1 MAERKLHLPD
11 DLLSSKSLDQ
21 SWMPHVEASGE
32 DADEKML
39 GMFDE
44 SKDQLASE
52 SSIPLSPQ
60 WLYAKPSDT
69 KMVVTYFETRAPST
83 LSLGNSTDAN
93 QNEAWRLEG
102 ADDKKDWRRIPN
114 DVESGRRW
122 REEERETGL
131 LGRRDRRKIDRR
143 VENAPGRE
151 NPDSRTVPAADRWH
165 DVNNRSSSHEAK
177 RDGKW
182 SSRWGPDDKEKESR
196 TEKRADADKEDAPS
210 DNQVNVN
217 NNRAV
222 SERDA
227 DARDKWRPRHRME
240 GNSSGPGSYR
250 AAPGFGPE
258 RGRVEGS
265 NVGFAVG
272 RGRSSV
278 VRSPSSGP
286 ITDVDFNTER
296 SVPGKLSLLR
306 EAYCYPRAKLLDI
319 YRRRQH
325 DSSFDTIPDNWEE
338 VLPVTQLTNVDP
350 LAFVAPSIEEEVL
363 IADIWNGK
371 VINSGASYNSFRKAF
386 SSDNS
391 GDVGDLDDTT
401 GKEVLV
407 DFSERYR
414 DDDIN
419 QPDNAKF
426 NLNEGDVHHNR
437 GQKTPVTV
445 EGMVFDK
452 ITSKTSNNDCSH
464 VQEFSDTYQF
474 ASHIKNSD
482 LAFAPLFEGIESSAS
497 HGSGTTFP
505 VDLSLAHVKSSEQ
518 YWIGNKQ
525 APEERPEACN
535 KEYQL
540 ERITPPEELSLY
552 YCDPQGEI
560 QGPFL
565 GVDIISWFE
574 QGFFGADLPV
584 RLEDASEETPFRQL
598 GEVMPYLQ
606 GMTEYAGNTERSSKM
621 ETSGAFDGMLDAK
634 LSASIPVSEMIHS
647 MDDPR
652 WQLSEFDAL
661 SANNVQSR
669 MSEHKSLSTIPYS
682 EGQTFQ
688 EYVAQ
693 DEEIVLPGRPGSSG
707 NPGKTSRDTGDFSVS
722 MFGEPSAKE
731 LIDSHMQ
738 NSKSNQLHPFGLLW
752 SELEGTYSRN
762 DITSNVPFNGGI
774 QDQHMNSIGVKYATF
789 ASTDSIRGADTWSD
803 VYRSNMPSEAN
814 MYHDAMNNIQL
825 SRFDQE
831 SKCFDLAD
839 KLLPQ
844 QFQPNHLQQHNLLSH
859 GHLNDSILERVSHRN
874 MMHQQQLAS
883 QTGQELEHLLALQ
896 LQQRQLQLQQH
907 HQLQQQQQQ
916 QILLKE
922 QQQTQAR
929 HQLLEQ
935 LLQNQMGEPIR
946 GQSRLDALRSINAV
960 DQVLL
965 NQHMVNELQRP
976 HHLPSNMD
984 PSIEHLIQAK
994 FAQTMHHGHQQ
1005 SDLME
1010 LLSRSKHGQMQPLEH
1025 QILQEQLN
1033 GWQLPMGLRQRVE
1046 IEDRQRV
1053 SAWPVDEPIQFL
1065 GNSAGGVHRSGS
1077 AGIGQ
1082 IEFYQQ
1088 QRRPSPEEHMSHLER
1103 NLSLQDQIQ
1112 RGLYNPGLMQFE
1124 RSMSLP
1130 GGGPGMSLDMINSL
1144 ARVQGLDMQEPGA
1157 RMQLDGQV
1165 PGFSGVYSQQS
1176 NHPSVA
1182 NMFRPSHLDAVD
1194 GQWSENNGQLPND
1207 WMESRIQQ
1215 LQINMRHK
1223 RQSEAGRAAEDP
1235 SLWMSAGSSD
1245 DTSKRLLM
1253 ELLQQ
1258 KPGDQPTEP
1267 LEVAGVSHDKR
1278 LPTSSHYTGTN
1289 PSNRSFNLLSD
1300 QEPDMN
1306 QSFAL
1311 GSYGSN
1317 LGGPLHNKV
1326 IEEQA
1331 TGLESSERI
1340 LHRSNSG
1347 ALHDRSPYFSGTDEN
1362 SQAIYPNANRT
1373 GNSSTDFLDLERKMH
1388 GSKSEGGTMKVSIYD
1403 SSDEIVQHAGV
1414 AAIICGNMSN
1424 NVMSRHTS
1432 QTGVVTGI
1440 YDNKIQKSSSVGE
1453 DGAKDRMAAVAS
1465 KRQENVLSKRPP
1477 PSRASSSQEGLSDM
1491 TSDSI
1496 TRGKNMFSTMLP
1508 SEGGRR
1514 AWEITSNQPVEILSS
1529 KTDVRFRRTSSCGDA
1544 DVSETTS
1551 FSDML
1556 KSSAKK
1562 PPQPE
1567 SHAAAAA
1574 AAAESSEGGRSGK
1587 KKGKKGRQID
1597 PALLGFKVTS
1607 NRIMMGEIQHAD
1619 DL

>member
-1 MAERKLHLPD
+1 
-11 DLLSSKSLDQ
+11 
-21 SWMPHVEASGE
+21 
-32 DADEKML
+32 ML
-39 GMFDE
+39 GMLDE

-69 KMVVTYFETRAPST
+69 KMEMRAPST
-83 LSLGNSTDAN
+83 LSLGNSADAN
-93 QNEAWRLEG
+93 QKEAWRPEG
-102 ADDKKDWRRIPN
+102 ADEKKDWRKLPN
-114 DVESGRRW
+114 DAESGRRW

-131 LGRRDRRKIDRR
+131 LGRRDRRKTDRR

-151 NPDSRTVPAADRWH
+151 SLDNRTVPAADRWH
-165 DVNNRSSSHEAK
+165 DVNNRGASHEAK

-182 SSRWGPDDKEKESR
+182 SSRWGPDDKEKEVR
-196 TEKRADADKEDAPS
+196 MEKRSEEDKEVAHS

-265 NVGFAVG
+265 NIGFAVG
-272 RGRSSV
+272 RGRSTV
-278 VRSPSSGP
+278 VRPPSSGP
-286 ITDVDFNTER
+286 IGDAEFDKER
-296 SVPGKLSLLR
+296 SVPGKLSVLR
-306 EAYCYPRAKLLDI
+306 ETYCYPRAKLLDI
-319 YRRRQH
+319 YRRQQH
-325 DSSFDTIPDNWEE
+325 DPSFATIPDNWEE
-338 VLPVTQLTNVDP
+338 VPPVTQLTSVDP
-350 LAFVAPSIEEEVL
+350 LAFVAPSVEEEAI

-371 VINSGASYNSFRKAF
+371 VFNSGSSYNSYRKAK
-386 SSDNS
+386 SSENP

-401 GKEVLV
+401 GKEGSLTVSISEVLV

-419 QPDNAKF
+419 QADNAKF
-426 NLNEGDVHHNR
+426 FLKEGDVHIDR
-437 GQKTPVTV
+437 DQKIPMPV
-445 EGMVFDK
+445 EGIGFDK
-452 ITSKTSNNDCSH
+452 ITSETSNNNDSGRA
-464 VQEFSDTYQF
+464 QEFSDAYQF

-482 LAFAPLFEGIESSAS
+482 LAFANHPLFEGIESSAS
-497 HGSGTTFP
+497 HGSGTIFP
-505 VDLSLAHVKSSEQ
+505 VDLSSSHVKSSEQ
-518 YWIGNKQ
+518 YWTGNKQ
-525 APEERPEACN
+525 APKERPGAYN
-535 KEYQL
+535 NEYQL

-598 GEVMPYLQ
+598 GVVMPHLQ
-606 GMTEYAGNTERSSKM
+606 GMTEYASSAERSSKV
-621 ETSGAFDGMLDAK
+621 ETPGAFEGMSDAK
-634 LSASIPVSEMIHS
+634 SSASATVPEMIHS
-647 MDDPR
+647 MDNPR
-652 WQLSEFDAL
+652 WQLSEFNIL

-669 MSEHKSLSTIPYS
+669 MSEHEGLLEVPYS

-693 DEEIVLPGRPGSSG
+693 DEEIVFPGRPGSSS
-707 NPGKTSRDTGDFSVS
+707 NPGRTSRGTGGLSAG

-731 LIDSHMQ
+731 MIDSRMQ
-738 NSKSNQLHPFGLLW
+738 NLESNQLHPFGLLW
-752 SELEGTYSRN
+752 SELEGTYSRKDN
-762 DITSNVPFNGGI
+762 TSRVPLSGGI
-774 QDQHMNSIGVKYATF
+774 QDQHMNSIGARG
-789 ASTDSIRGADTWSD
+789 ASLASSDSTHGADTWSE
-803 VYRSNMPSEAN
+803 VYRSIMPSEAN
-814 MYHDAMNNIQL
+814 MYHDAMDNIQL
-825 SRFDQE
+825 PRFDQE
-831 SKCFDLAD
+831 SKRFDSSE

-844 QFQPNHLQQHNLLSH
+844 QFQQHHLLQHNMLSH
-859 GHLNDSILERVSHRN
+859 GHLNDSMQERVLNRN

-883 QTGQELEHLLALQ
+883 QTGQDLEHLLALQ
-896 LQQRQLQLQQH
+896 LQQQRQLQLQH

-916 QILLKE
+916 QILLEE

-929 HQLLEQ
+929 HHLLEQ
-935 LLQNQMGEPIR
+935 LLQNQMGEPVR

-976 HHLPSNMD
+976 HHLPSNVD
-984 PSIEHLIQAK
+984 PSIEHLIQSK
-994 FAQTMHHGHQQ
+994 FGQTMHHGHQQ

-1010 LLSRSKHGQMQPLEH
+1010 LLSRSKHGQMQPMEH

-1033 GWQLPMGLRQRVE
+1033 GRQLPMGLRQRLE
-1046 IEDRQRV
+1046 MEEKQRG
-1053 SAWPVDEPIQFL
+1053 SAWPVDESIQFL
-1065 GNSAGGVHRSGS
+1065 GNSAAGAHRSGN

-1082 IEFYQQ
+1082 LEFYQQ
-1088 QRRPSPEEHMSHLER
+1088 QQRPSPEEHMSHLER
-1103 NLSLQDQIQ
+1103 NLSLQDRIQ

-1130 GGGPGMSLDMINSL
+1130 GGGPGMSLDMMNSM
-1144 ARVQGLDMQEPGA
+1144 ARGQGLDMQEPGA
-1157 RMQLDGQV
+1157 RMQPAGQV
-1165 PGFSGVYSQQS
+1165 PGFSGVYSHQS

-1182 NMFRPSHLDAVD
+1182 NMFHPSPLDAVE

-1215 LQINMRHK
+1215 LQINERHK
-1223 RQSEAGRAAEDP
+1223 RQSEAGRASEDP

-1258 KPGDQPTEP
+1258 KPGHQPTEP
-1267 LEVAGVSHDKR
+1267 LEVTGVSYDKR
-1278 LPTSSHYTGTN
+1278 PPSSSIYTGTS
-1289 PSNRSFNLLSD
+1289 PSNHTFNILPD
-1300 QEPDMN
+1300 REPDMN

-1317 LGGPLHNKV
+1317 LGGPLHDKV

-1331 TGLESSERI
+1331 AGLETSERF
-1340 LHRSNSG
+1340 LLRSNSG
-1347 ALHDRSPYFSGTDEN
+1347 ALNDRAPNFSGMNEN
-1362 SQAIYPNANRT
+1362 SQAIYPNANMT
-1373 GNSSTDFLDLERKMH
+1373 GKSSTDFLDLERKMH
-1388 GSKSEGGTMKVSIYD
+1388 GSRSEGGAMKVSLLD
-1403 SSDEIVQHAGV
+1403 SSDEIVQHEGLAVINRGD
-1414 AAIICGNMSN
+1414 MSN

-1432 QTGVVTGI
+1432 QIGAVAGI
-1440 YDNKIQKSSSVGE
+1440 YDNRIQKSCSVGE
-1453 DGAKDRMAAVAS
+1453 DGAKDRMAAVPS
-1465 KRQENVLSKRPP
+1465 KRQENVLSQRPP
-1477 PSRASSSQEGLSDM
+1477 VSRASSTQEGLSDLA
-1491 TSDSI
+1491 SDAI
-1496 TRGKNMFSTMLP
+1496 TRGKNLLSSMPP

-1514 AWEITSNQPVEILSS
+1514 EARVNPPNQNVEILSL
-1529 KTDVRFRRTSSCGDA
+1529 KKDVRYRRTSSCGDA

-1556 KSSAKK
+1556 KSNAKK

-1567 SHAAAAA
+1567 SHAAAT
-1574 AAAESSEGGRSGK
+1574 ESSEGGRSGK